1 MGITKSDCRFLFYA
15 AKQNVNFQN
24 TLTLGRQ
31 NLYVTKNDIQSCIDK
46 FQSNKMTVEQVQFKD
61 EFCEPLLKILGAEK
75 IESVDYSDYQK
86 ATLIHDLN
94 FPVPAEFRNR
104 FSCVIDGGTIEH
116 VFNFPV
122 AIKNCMDMLKPGGH
136 YIGITP
142 ANNQMGHGFYQFS
155 PELYFRIFSDD
166 NGFVIKNMVITV
178 PDSEDDWYEVSDP
191 KNVRSRV
198 TLINSY
204 PLYLMFIA
212 EKKTDKEVF
221 SIMPQ
226 QSDYA
231 SAWNTIESMKGNDV
245 KQSGGIFKYLYRK
258 MLPVQV
264 RTIFRNIYDIFK
276 KEKVDTK
283 ELGTVNPEHFRKIK
297 I

>member
-1 MGITKSDCRFLFYA
+1 
-15 AKQNVNFQN
+15 
-24 TLTLGRQ
+24 
-31 NLYVTKNDIQSCIDK
+31 
-46 FQSNKMTVEQVQFKD
+46 
-61 EFCEPLLKILGAEK
+61 
-75 IESVDYSDYQK
+75 
-86 ATLIHDLN
+86 
-94 FPVPAEFRNR
+94 
-104 FSCVIDGGTIEH
+104 
-116 VFNFPV
+116 
-122 AIKNCMDMLKPGGH
+122 MLKEGGH

-155 PELYFRIFSDD
+155 PELYYRIFSDD
-166 NGFVIKNMVITV
+166 NGFVIKTMVITV

-191 KNVRSRV
+191 KDVKSRV

-212 EKKTDKEVF
+212 EKKSGKEVF

-231 SAWNTIESMKGNDV
+231 SAWNTVESMKGNDV
-245 KQSGGIFKYLYRK
+245 KQSGGILKYLYRK
-258 MLPVQV
+258 MLPVRV